1 MVSGVTKSGFKYK
14 VNEEIRTDW
23 RFVKAI
29 ADADS
34 ADESRM
40 LAGATRMV
48 TLLLGEKG
56 EAELERHVAQENGI
70 IPTQKIIEEVRD
82 ILNGIGEELKNS

>member
-1 MVSGVTKSGFKYK
+1 MVSGTTKSGFNYT

-23 RFVKAI
+23 RFVRAL

-34 ADESRM
+34 KDASRQ
-40 LAGATRMV
+40 LSGATRMV
-48 TLLLGEKG
+48 ELLLGSDG
-56 EAELERHVAQENGI
+56 EIELENHVAKENGI
-70 IPTQKIIEEVRD
+70 VPTELIINEVKD

>member
-1 MVSGVTKSGFKYK
+1 MVSGTTKSGFNYT

-23 RFVKAI
+23 RFVKAL

-34 ADESRM
+34 SDASRQ
-40 LAGATRMV
+40 LSGAVRMV

-56 EAELERHVAQENGI
+56 EAELEKHVAKEDGI
-70 IPTQKIIEEVRD
+70 VPTQSIIDEVRD
-82 ILNGIGEELKNS
+82 ILNGIGEEIKN

>member
-1 MVSGVTKSGFKYK
+1 MVSGTTKSGFNYT

-23 RFVKAI
+23 RFVKAL

-34 ADESRM
+34 SEASRQ
-40 LAGATRMV
+40 LSGAVRMV

-56 EAELERHVAQENGI
+56 EAELEKHVAKEDGI
-70 IPTQKIIEEVRD
+70 DPTQSLIDEVRD
-82 ILNGIGEELKNS
+82 ILNGIGEEIKN